1 MAPELLAVN
10 ASFASAAAASARYSG
25 NLCPRVFGEVR
36 WFSGSLFCVPSLH
49 VGGTLFLYF
58 NLIYLEDTEMD
69 QTKTFYITT
78 PIYYPSAS
86 LHIGHA
92 YSTVAT
98 DAIARYHRQRGV
110 ETFFLTGSDE
120 HGQKI
125 ERKAKEAG
133 VTPQEYVD
141 KIVAGFKDLWKLL
154 DISYDGFIRTTDEQH
169 IKAVQKMFKKLYDQG
184 DIYKSKYT
192 GHYCT
197 PCESF
202 WLDRQIEEAGGVC
215 PDCGGPVELVEEE
228 SYFFRLSKYADRLIQ
243 HIKDNPTF
251 IQPNSRTNEMLQN
264 FLLPG
269 LEDLCVSRTSFTWGI
284 PVDFDGN
291 HVVYV
296 WLDALSNYITA
307 LGWGS
312 DDDSL
317 YKKFWPA
324 DVHIVGKEIV
334 RFHTI
339 IWPIMLMALGEP
351 LPKQVFGHGWLV
363 LDGGKMSKSKGNVVD
378 PVQLCARYGVDAIR
392 YFLLREVPFGSDG
405 TFSNEAL
412 IARINTDLANDLGN
426 LLSRTVA
433 MIDKYFAGKLPAPS
447 AIADEDAALIALA
460 SELPAKVDA
469 QMAQLHIPDALAEIW
484 KLINACNKYIDVTA
498 PWLLAKSEAGQE
510 RLKTVLYNLAE
521 SLRIVAILL
530 TPYLTSTP
538 TKMFAQLGT
547 APAQAAYDSLA
558 WGGSVAG
565 SVVHKGEAL
574 FPRIDAEAELAY
586 FAAEAEEA
594 KAATIPATEAPPA
607 SAAESAP
614 ATPAKH
620 THGEDEAPAE
630 IEYGDFAKVDLRLAK
645 VIACEEIKKSKKLLK
660 LTLEVGAETRTVV
673 SGIKQWY
680 TPDDLVGKTVVL
692 VYNLKPVTLCG
703 VESHGMI
710 LCASDAADENL
721 SALTTLAGMESG
733 LKVR

>member
-10 ASFASAAAASARYSG
+10 ASFASAAAGLRPIQRK
-25 NLCPRVFGEVR
+25 LMPPPER
-36 WFSGSLFCVPSLH
+36 GSKVVIRFAMFCVPSLH
-49 VGGTLFLYF
+49 AGGMLFILRRYC
-58 NLIYLEDTEMD
+58 LEDIKVEEK
-69 QTKTFYITT
+69 KTFYITT
-78 PIYYPSAS
+78 PIYYPSAN

-98 DAIARYHRQRGV
+98 DAIARYHRQRGD

-125 ERKAKEAG
+125 ERKAKAAG

-141 KIVAGFKDLWKLL
+141 NIVAGFKDLWKLL
-154 DISYDGFIRTTDEQH
+154 DISYDKFIRTTDDYH
-169 IKAVQKMFKKLYDQG
+169 VKAVQKMFKQLYDQG

-192 GHYCT
+192 GFYCT

-202 WLDRQIEEAGGVC
+202 WLERQVKDAGGVC

-243 HIKDNPTF
+243 YIKDNPTF

-284 PVDFDGN
+284 PVNFDEK

-317 YKKFWPA
+317 YRKFWPA

-378 PVQLCARYGVDAIR
+378 PVALCARYGVDAIR

-433 MIDKYFAGKLPAPS
+433 MIDKYFGGMLPAPS
-447 AIADEDAALIALA
+447 VTAEEDAALIALA
-460 SELPAKVDA
+460 KELPAKVDA
-469 QMAQLHIPDALAEIW
+469 QMNELHIPDALAEIW
-484 KLINACNKYIDVTA
+484 KLVGACNKYIDVTA
-498 PWLLAKSEAGQE
+498 PWSLAKSEAGQE

-538 TKMFAQLGT
+538 AKMLAQLGT
-547 APAQAAYDSLA
+547 APAQSSIETIA
-558 WGGSVAG
+558 WGGSVPG

-574 FPRIDAEAELAY
+574 FPRIDVEAELAY
-586 FAAEAEEA
+586 FAAEAEKA
-594 KAATIPATEAPPA
+594 KAALAPAQEAP
-607 SAAESAP
+607 AAAP
-614 ATPAKH
+614 APAEAAAPAKH
-620 THGEDEAPAE
+620 GHGEEEAPSE
-630 IEYGDFAKVDLRLAK
+630 IEYDDFAKVDLRLAK
-645 VIACEEIKKSKKLLK
+645 VVACEEIKKSKKLLK
-660 LTLEVGAETRTVV
+660 LTLEVGEETRTVV

-692 VYNLKPVTLCG
+692 VANLKPVTLCG

-721 SALTTLAGMESG
+721 SALTTLANMESG

>member
-1 MAPELLAVN
+1 MA
-10 ASFASAAAASARYSG
+10 
-25 NLCPRVFGEVR
+25 
-36 WFSGSLFCVPSLH
+36 
-49 VGGTLFLYF
+49 
-58 NLIYLEDTEMD
+58 DK
-69 QTKTFYITT
+69 KTFYITT
-78 PIYYPSAS
+78 PIYYPSAN

-98 DAIARYHRQRGV
+98 DAIARYHRQRGD

-125 ERKAKEAG
+125 ERKAKAAG

-154 DISYDGFIRTTDEQH
+154 DISYDGFIRTTDEH
-169 IKAVQKMFKKLYDQG
+169 HVKAVQKMFKKLYDQG

-192 GHYCT
+192 GFYCT

-202 WLDRQIEEAGGVC
+202 WLERQVKDAGGVC

-243 HIKDNPTF
+243 YIKDNPTF

-284 PVDFDGN
+284 PVDFDDK

-312 DDDSL
+312 EDDSL

-378 PVQLCARYGVDAIR
+378 PVALCARYGVDAIR

-433 MIDKYFAGKLPAPS
+433 MIDKYFGGTLPAPS
-447 AIADEDAALIALA
+447 VTAEEDAALVALA

-469 QMAQLHIPDALAEIW
+469 LMNELHIPDALAEIW
-484 KLINACNKYIDVTA
+484 KLVGACNKYIDVTA
-498 PWLLAKSEAGQE
+498 PWSLAKSEAGQE

-538 TKMFAQLGT
+538 AKMFAQLGT
-547 APAQAAYDSLA
+547 APAQASLDAVA
-558 WGGSVAG
+558 WGGSIAG
-565 SVVHKGEAL
+565 STVHKGEAL
-574 FPRIDAEAELAY
+574 FPRIDMEAELAY
-586 FAAEAEEA
+586 FAAEAEKA
-594 KAATIPATEAPPA
+594 KAAAAPVQEAAP
-607 SAAESAP
+607 AAETAP
-614 ATPAKH
+614 AAPAKH
-620 THGEDEAPAE
+620 GHGDDEAPAE
-630 IEYGDFAKVDLRLAK
+630 IEYDDFAKIDLRLAK
-645 VIACEEIKKSKKLLK
+645 VVAAEEIKKSKKLLK
-660 LTLEVGAETRTVV
+660 LTVEVGAETRTVV

-692 VYNLKPVTLCG
+692 VANLKPVTLCG

-721 SALTTLAGMESG
+721 SALTTLAEMESG

>member
-1 MAPELLAVN
+1 MA
-10 ASFASAAAASARYSG
+10 
-25 NLCPRVFGEVR
+25 
-36 WFSGSLFCVPSLH
+36 
-49 VGGTLFLYF
+49 
-58 NLIYLEDTEMD
+58 DK
-69 QTKTFYITT
+69 KTFYITT
-78 PIYYPSAS
+78 PIYYPSAN

-98 DAIARYHRQRGV
+98 DAIARYHRQRGD

-125 ERKAKEAG
+125 ERKAKAAG

-141 KIVAGFKDLWKLL
+141 HIVAGFKDLWKLL
-154 DISYDGFIRTTDEQH
+154 DISYDGFIRTTDEH
-169 IKAVQKMFKKLYDQG
+169 HVKAVQKMFKKLYDQG

-192 GHYCT
+192 GFYCT

-202 WLDRQIEEAGGVC
+202 WLERQVKDAGGVC

-243 HIKDNPTF
+243 YIKDNPTF

-264 FLLPG
+264 FLIPG

-284 PVDFDGN
+284 PVDFDGK

-312 DDDSL
+312 EDDSL

-378 PVQLCARYGVDAIR
+378 PVALCARYGVDAIR

-433 MIDKYFAGKLPAPS
+433 MIDKYFGGALPAP
-447 AIADEDAALIALA
+447 AVTADEDAALVTLA

-469 QMAQLHIPDALAEIW
+469 LMNELHIPDALAEIW
-484 KLINACNKYIDVTA
+484 KLVNACNKYIDVTA
-498 PWLLAKSEAGQE
+498 PWTLAKSEAGQE

-538 TKMFAQLGT
+538 AKMFAQLGT
-547 APAQAAYDSLA
+547 APAQASLDAVA

-565 SVVHKGEAL
+565 STVHKGDAL
-574 FPRIDAEAELAY
+574 FPRIDVEAELAY
-586 FAAEAEEA
+586 FAAEADKA
-594 KAATIPATEAPPA
+594 KAAAAP
-607 SAAESAP
+607 AAEPAP
-614 ATPAKH
+614 AAEAAPAAPAKH
-620 THGEDEAPAE
+620 GHGDDEAPVE
-630 IEYGDFAKVDLRLAK
+630 IEYDDFAKIDLRLAK
-645 VIACEEIKKSKKLLK
+645 VVAAEEIKKSKKLLK
-660 LTLEVGAETRTVV
+660 LTVEVGAETRTVV

-680 TPDDLVGKTVVL
+680 APDDLVGKTVVL
-692 VYNLKPVTLCG
+692 VANLKPVTLCG

-721 SALTTLAGMESG
+721 SALTTLAEMESG

>member
-1 MAPELLAVN
+1 MLFYFEDLLEGTDMA
-10 ASFASAAAASARYSG
+10 
-25 NLCPRVFGEVR
+25 
-36 WFSGSLFCVPSLH
+36 
-49 VGGTLFLYF
+49 
-58 NLIYLEDTEMD
+58 DK
-69 QTKTFYITT
+69 KTFYITT

-98 DAIARYHRQRGV
+98 DAIARYHRQRGD
-110 ETFFLTGSDE
+110 ETYFLTGSDE

-125 ERKAKEAG
+125 ERKAKAEG

-154 DISYDGFIRTTDEQH
+154 DISYDGFIRTTDDYH
-169 IKAVQKMFKKLYDQG
+169 VKAVQKMFKKLYDQG

-192 GHYCT
+192 GFYCT

-202 WLDRQIEEAGGVC
+202 WLDRQVKEAGGVC

-243 HIKDNPTF
+243 YIKDNPTF

-284 PVDFDGN
+284 PVDFDSK

-312 DDDSL
+312 EDDSL

-378 PVQLCARYGVDAIR
+378 PVALCARYGVDAIR

-433 MIDKYFAGKLPAPS
+433 MIDKYFGGALTAPS
-447 AIADEDAALIALA
+447 VVADEDAALIALA
-460 SELPAKVDA
+460 SELPAKVDVL
-469 QMAQLHIPDALAEIW
+469 MNELHIPDALAEIW
-484 KLINACNKYIDVTA
+484 KLVGACNKYIDVTA
-498 PWLLAKSEAGQE
+498 PWTLAKSEAGQE

-521 SLRIVAILL
+521 SLRIVAVLL
-530 TPYLTSTP
+530 TPFLTSTP
-538 TKMFAQLGT
+538 AKMFVQLGT
-547 APAQAAYDSLA
+547 APAQATLDAVA
-558 WGGSVAG
+558 WGGSIPG
-565 SVVHKGEAL
+565 SQVHKGEAL
-574 FPRIDAEAELAY
+574 FPRIDVEAELAY
-586 FAAEAEEA
+586 FAAEADKA
-594 KAATIPATEAPPA
+594 KAAAAP
-607 SAAESAP
+607 AAEPAP
-614 ATPAKH
+614 AAEAAPAAPAKH
-620 THGEDEAPAE
+620 GHDDDEAPAE
-630 IEYGDFAKVDLRLAK
+630 IEYDDFAKIDLRLAK
-645 VIACEEIKKSKKLLK
+645 VVACEEIKKSKKLLK
-660 LTLEVGAETRTVV
+660 LTVEVGAETRTVV

-692 VYNLKPVTLCG
+692 VANLKPVTLCG

-721 SALTTLAGMESG
+721 SALTTLAEMESG

>member
-1 MAPELLAVN
+1 MA
-10 ASFASAAAASARYSG
+10 
-25 NLCPRVFGEVR
+25 
-36 WFSGSLFCVPSLH
+36 
-49 VGGTLFLYF
+49 
-58 NLIYLEDTEMD
+58 DK
-69 QTKTFYITT
+69 KTFYITT

-98 DAIARYHRQRGV
+98 DAIARYHRQRGD

-125 ERKAKEAG
+125 ERKAKAAG

-141 KIVAGFKDLWKLL
+141 HIVAGFKDLWKLL
-154 DISYDGFIRTTDEQH
+154 AISYDGFIRTTDEH
-169 IKAVQKMFKKLYDQG
+169 HVKAVQKMFKKLYDQG

-192 GHYCT
+192 GFYCT

-202 WLDRQIEEAGGVC
+202 WLERQVKDAGGVC

-243 HIKDNPTF
+243 YIKDNPTF

-284 PVDFDGN
+284 PVDFDGK

-312 DDDSL
+312 DDDTL

-378 PVQLCARYGVDAIR
+378 PVALCARYGVDAIR

-433 MIDKYFAGKLPAPS
+433 MIDKYFGGALPAP
-447 AIADEDAALIALA
+447 AAVAEEDAALVALA

-469 QMAQLHIPDALAEIW
+469 LMNELHIPDALAEIW
-484 KLINACNKYIDVTA
+484 KLVNACNKYIDVTA
-498 PWLLAKSEAGQE
+498 PWTLAKSEAGQE

-538 TKMFAQLGT
+538 AKMFAQLGT
-547 APAQAAYDSLA
+547 SPAQASLDAVA
-558 WGGSVAG
+558 WGGSVPG
-565 SVVHKGEAL
+565 SQVHKGEAL
-574 FPRIDAEAELAY
+574 FPRIDVEAELAY
-586 FAAEAEEA
+586 FAQEAEKA
-594 KAATIPATEAPPA
+594 KAAAAP
-607 SAAESAP
+607 AAEPAP
-614 ATPAKH
+614 AAEAAPAAPAKH
-620 THGEDEAPAE
+620 GHGDDEAAAE
-630 IEYGDFAKVDLRLAK
+630 IEYDDFAKIDLRLAK
-645 VIACEEIKKSKKLLK
+645 VVAAEEIKKSKKLLK
-660 LTLEVGAETRTVV
+660 LTVEVGAETRTVV

-692 VYNLKPVTLCG
+692 VANLKPVTLCG

-721 SALTTLAGMESG
+721 SALTTLAEMESG

>member
-1 MAPELLAVN
+1 
-10 ASFASAAAASARYSG
+10 
-25 NLCPRVFGEVR
+25 
-36 WFSGSLFCVPSLH
+36 
-49 VGGTLFLYF
+49 
-58 NLIYLEDTEMD
+58 MD
-69 QTKTFYITT
+69 EKKTFYITT

-98 DAIARYHRQRGV
+98 DAIARYKRQRGFD
-110 ETFFLTGSDE
+110 TFFLTGSDE

-125 ERKAKEAG
+125 ERKAKAAG
-133 VTPQEYVD
+133 VTPQQYVD
-141 KIVAGFKDLWKLL
+141 DIVAGFKDLWKLL
-154 DISYDGFIRTTDEQH
+154 DISYDKFIRTTDEYH
-169 IKAVQKMFKKLYDQG
+169 VKAVQKMFRQLYEQG

-192 GHYCT
+192 GFYCT

-202 WLDRQIEEAGGVC
+202 WLDRQVKDAGGVC

-228 SYFFRLSKYADRLIQ
+228 SYFFRLSKYADRLIEY
-243 HIKDNPTF
+243 IKENPTF
-251 IQPNSRTNEMLQN
+251 IQPVSRTNEMLQN

-284 PVDFDGN
+284 PVDFDDK

-312 DDDSL
+312 EDDSL
-317 YKKFWPA
+317 YRKYWPA

-378 PVQLCARYGVDAIR
+378 PVRLCARYGVDAIR

-433 MIDKYFAGKLPAPS
+433 MIDKYFGGALPAPG
-447 AIADEDAALIALA
+447 AAAHEDAALIQLA
-460 SELPAKVDA
+460 RELPGKVDA
-469 QMAQLHIPDALAEIW
+469 QMDELHIPDALAEIW
-484 KLINACNKYIDVTA
+484 KLVGACNKYIDVTA
-498 PWLLAKSEAGQE
+498 PWLLAKSDEGRE

-521 SLRIVAILL
+521 SLRIVGVLL
-530 TPYLTSTP
+530 KPFLTSTP
-538 TKMFAQLGT
+538 QKLFAQLGT
-547 APAQAAYDSLA
+547 ADELTGYDSLA
-558 WGGSVAG
+558 WGGSVPGA
-565 SVVHKGEAL
+565 VVHKGEAL
-574 FPRIDAEAELAY
+574 FPRIDAEAELAF
-586 FAAEAEEA
+586 FAAEADKA
-594 KAATIPATEAPPA
+594 KAAA
-607 SAAESAP
+607 
-614 ATPAKH
+614 
-620 THGEDEAPAE
+620 EAPAPEEEEDEDTPLPE
-630 IEYGDFAKVDLRLAK
+630 IAYDDFAKIDLRLAK
-645 VIACEEIKKSKKLLK
+645 VTACEEIKKSKKLLK
-660 LTLEVGAETRTVV
+660 LTLEVGDETRTVV

-680 TPDDLVGKTVVL
+680 APDDLVGKTVVL
-692 VYNLKPVTLCG
+692 VANLKPVTLCG
-703 VESHGMI
+703 VESRGMI
-710 LCASDAADENL
+710 LCASDAADEHL
-721 SALTTLAGMESG
+721 SALTTLADMESG

>member
-1 MAPELLAVN
+1 ME
-10 ASFASAAAASARYSG
+10 
-25 NLCPRVFGEVR
+25 EK
-36 WFSGSLFCVPSLH
+36 
-49 VGGTLFLYF
+49 
-58 NLIYLEDTEMD
+58 
-69 QTKTFYITT
+69 KTFYITT

-98 DAIARYHRQRGV
+98 DAIARYKRQRGY

-125 ERKAKEAG
+125 ERKAKAAG
-133 VTPQEYVD
+133 VTPQQYVD
-141 KIVAGFKDLWKLL
+141 EIVAGFKDLWKLL
-154 DISYDGFIRTTDEQH
+154 DISYDKFIRTTDEYH
-169 IKAVQKMFKKLYDQG
+169 VKAVQKMFKQLYDQG

-192 GHYCT
+192 GRYCT

-202 WLDRQIEEAGGVC
+202 WLDRQVEEAGGVC

-243 HIKDNPTF
+243 YIKDNPTF

-284 PVDFDGN
+284 PVDFDDK

-312 DDDSL
+312 EDDSL
-317 YKKFWPA
+317 YRKFWPA
-324 DVHIVGKEIV
+324 DVHIVCKEIV

-433 MIDKYFAGKLPAPS
+433 MIDKYFGGVLPAP
-447 AIADEDAALIALA
+447 AAVADEDSALVALA
-460 SELPAKVDA
+460 SDLPVKVDA
-469 QMAQLHIPDALAEIW
+469 QMSELHIPDALAEIW
-484 KLINACNKYIDVTA
+484 KLVNACNKYIDVTA
-498 PWLLAKSEAGQE
+498 PWTLAKSEAGQE

-521 SLRIVAILL
+521 SLRIIAVLL
-530 TPYLTSTP
+530 VPFLTSTP
-538 TKMFAQLGT
+538 QKMFAQLGVDGK
-547 APAQAAYDSLA
+547 QASYEALA
-558 WGGSVAG
+558 WGGSVPG
-565 SVVHKGEAL
+565 SAVHKGESL

-586 FAAEAEEA
+586 FAAEAEKA
-594 KAATIPATEAPPA
+594 KAAA
-607 SAAESAP
+607 AP
-614 ATPAKH
+614 ATAEKPAEAAVVEAAD
-620 THGEDEAPAE
+620 EDAPLPE
-630 IEYGDFAKVDLRLAK
+630 IEYDDFAKIDLRLAK
-645 VIACEEIKKSKKLLK
+645 VVAAEEIKKSKKLLK
-660 LTLEVGAETRTVV
+660 LTVEVGEETRTIV

-680 TPDDLVGKTVVL
+680 APEDLVGKTVVL
-692 VYNLKPVTLCG
+692 VANLKPVTLCG
-703 VESHGMI
+703 VESRGMI
-710 LCASDAADENL
+710 LCASDEEDVNL
-721 SALTTLAGMESG
+721 SALTTLAPMESG